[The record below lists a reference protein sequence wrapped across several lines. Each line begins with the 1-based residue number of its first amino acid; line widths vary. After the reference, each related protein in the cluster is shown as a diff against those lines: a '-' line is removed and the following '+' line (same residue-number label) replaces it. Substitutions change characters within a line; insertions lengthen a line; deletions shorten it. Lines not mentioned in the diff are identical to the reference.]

1 MCFLGEIVAYKIMAV
16 EALSNIKIVD
26 PFAKR
31 LMARYLQNR
40 EADILA
46 LRNALA
52 IGNFQFISTTGH
64 NLFGSGGA
72 YGLARISEVGAD
84 LQSAAETH
92 EVKRISKLIDSLEAF
107 VRTVRV
113 V

>member
-1 MCFLGEIVAYKIMAV
+1 MAYKNMAV

-31 LMARYLQNR
+31 LMSRYLRNR
-40 EADILA
+40 EADIQA
-46 LRNALA
+46 LRSALDS
-52 IGNFQFISTTGH
+52 GNFQFISTTGH

-72 YGLARISEVGAD
+72 YGLTRISELGAD
-84 LQSAAETH
+84 LQSAAERH
-92 EVKRISKLIDSLEAF
+92 EVKQISELIDSLEVF